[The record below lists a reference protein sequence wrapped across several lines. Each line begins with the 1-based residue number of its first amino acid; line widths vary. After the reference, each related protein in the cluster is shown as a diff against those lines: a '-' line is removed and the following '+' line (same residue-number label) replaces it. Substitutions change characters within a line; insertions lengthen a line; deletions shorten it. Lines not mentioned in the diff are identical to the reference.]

1 MPTHWEYRVKFVRI
15 PKKDATAAV
24 TGELNEVGEEGWEM
38 VNIVEVGTVLM
49 AVFKRPLP
57 ESGDTPPLR

>member
-1 MPTHWEYRVKFVRI
+1 MPTQWEYRVKFVRI
-15 PKKDATAAV
+15 PKKDATASV
-24 TGELNEVGEEGWEM
+24 TDELNEVGEEGWEL

-57 ESGDTPPLR
+57 